1 MFSGAVG
8 CFVHFLEPHLSGIPG
23 GAQNSE
29 RESGKHYLMSRC
41 GILFLIPFV
50 SVFTSLWD
58 KGGFKVVHYYIFWQV
73 IYGTEILRGKIQDVV
88 KMGYYFSS
96 CTSAAKLSRAS
107 NCLRVLGSMSSLWV
121 AVVRQQWRWHRV
133 HLILLWS
140 LVCCL
145 SLASES
151 DSIFTFWF
159 SSP

>member
-1 MFSGAVG
+1 MFCTLFGTSSVWNTWWCSELWAEIRKALPNEQMWNTFPYPF
-8 CFVHFLEPHLSGIPG
+8 CFCVHFIVR
-23 GAQNSE
+23 Q
-29 RESGKHYLMSRC
+29 
-41 GILFLIPFV
+41 
-50 SVFTSLWD
+50 
-58 KGGFKVVHYYIFWQV
+58 GGFKVVHYYIFWQV